1 MRRTERAIHM
11 NTNQARAYE
20 EIETATA
27 DWLNKDRE
35 GEKTRPETST
45 PDAWSEERDETGGVI
60 RLRLNLRDRQAPGA
74 EAADETKRKRPRRA
88 TQPEKDQTPPPRP
101 RIVWRREDENET
113 RPPPA
118 IIME

>member
-1 MRRTERAIHM
+1 M

-27 DWLNKDRE
+27 DWLNKTCALETTTAEPSIQDTWT
-35 GEKTRPETST
+35 KETS
-45 PDAWSEERDETGGVI
+45 ETGGVI

-74 EAADETKRKRPRRA
+74 AAADETGRKRGKR
-88 TQPEKDQTPPPRP
+88 QPSPSEKDQTPPPRP

>member
-1 MRRTERAIHM
+1 M

-20 EIETATA
+20 EIDAANA
-27 DWLNKDRE
+27 DWLNKDYERDNA
-35 GEKTRPETST
+35 RLAPST
-45 PDAWSEERDETGGVI
+45 PDAWSRERSQTGGVI
-60 RLRLNLRDRQAPGA
+60 RLRLNLRDRTAPGA
-74 EAADETKRKRPRRA
+74 EAAEDAGRKRSKRTPA
-88 TQPEKDQTPPPRP
+88 QTEKDQTPPPRP